1 MIAAPD
7 GQTLDQGA
15 EPMGHPP
22 VVMVNNDDRAEG
34 VRYEVLARRTEKKPS
49 VDGPRWS
56 WPWSTYLRARE
67 SGTRG
72 YMAQRKSLCC

>member
-49 VDGPRWS
+49 VDGLGFPRD
-56 WPWSTYLRARE
+56 
-67 SGTRG
+67 RG
-72 YMAQRKSLCC
+72 GFWLVL